1 MKRRILITSLLAL
14 VFCGGTFAANDAAK
28 FFDGIRLTD
37 SYKKLS
43 NHNPLFTQ
51 RFGADPFA
59 MIYNDEVF
67 IYMTNDVL
75 EYQNGTLIENSYSKI
90 NTINCVSSKDMVNW
104 TDHGTMGVAG
114 RNNNSYPAKWATC
127 SWAPTAC
134 HKTVDGKEK
143 FFLYFANN
151 GSGIGVVTSDCPW
164 GPWVD
169 PIGKEL
175 VSRNTPNCGNVTWLF
190 DPAVLVDDDG
200 TGYIYFGGG
209 VPQGQDANPGTA
221 RVAKLGRDF
230 ISIDGQ
236 AKTINPPYLFE
247 DAGINK
253 IAGKY
258 IYSYC
263 SNWNTGG
270 NRYGFKNAEICYMTS
285 NDPMG
290 PFEYTGIAYEN
301 QGGFFN
307 SNIYG
312 DNGGNNHH
320 AMFEFKGKW
329 YMTYHARL
337 LQNAMGICPGKNQN
351 YRSTHVDYVNV
362 NTVTGSI
369 TKSKGSAEGV
379 AQVGSLNPFERTE
392 AETIAWM
399 AGIDTRYG
407 GSNMIVT
414 DIDKGD
420 WIGVAGVDF
429 GEGASLFSAYIS
441 ANKEGAIKIC
451 KGKPDGDVIGYLPI
465 PSTGGNFKEI
475 SAKLDVPISGKND
488 IFFIFSGDFEFDYW
502 QFKESDVV
510 LTASESIVSAPATI
524 SFEAKTSEAGIQKAD
539 LYLEGT
545 LIGSSEK
552 APYTFE
558 YEIEQPGT
566 YNFQAVLTDGSGK
579 TYETN
584 IESVKA
590 RGPYEGIAQ
599 TIPGRLEVER
609 YDVGGEG
616 FAYQDESS
624 VFESTKCTFRND
636 EGVDLDVTE
645 EGDYVLGWTKKGEW
659 LEYTIN
665 VDYDDTYN
673 WVALVASGLDGSGF
687 RLYIDGEAI
696 TEAIEVPNTDSW
708 TNYASIKGKTSK
720 LTAGKHT
727 LRLSIEADYC
737 NIDYI
742 EFTAENHET
751 SNVTETLADTPCQ
764 FNVYSL
770 QGILL
775 ETVESTAEGMSNTLK
790 EKNYA
795 NGTYIIKSQCNNFSQ
810 IILVK

>member
-1 MKRRILITSLLAL
+1 
-14 VFCGGTFAANDAAK
+14 
-28 FFDGIRLTD
+28 
-37 SYKKLS
+37 
-43 NHNPLFTQ
+43 
-51 RFGADPFA
+51 
-59 MIYNDEVF
+59 
-67 IYMTNDVL
+67 
-75 EYQNGTLIENSYSKI
+75 
-90 NTINCVSSKDMVNW
+90 
-104 TDHGTMGVAG
+104 
-114 RNNNSYPAKWATC
+114 
-127 SWAPTAC
+127 
-134 HKTVDGKEK
+134 
-143 FFLYFANN
+143 
-151 GSGIGVVTSDCPW
+151 
-164 GPWVD
+164 
-169 PIGKEL
+169 
-175 VSRNTPNCGNVTWLF
+175 
-190 DPAVLVDDDG
+190 
-200 TGYIYFGGG
+200 
-209 VPQGQDANPGTA
+209 
-221 RVAKLGRDF
+221 
-230 ISIDGQ
+230 
-236 AKTINPPYLFE
+236 
-247 DAGINK
+247 
-253 IAGKY
+253 
-258 IYSYC
+258 
-263 SNWNTGG
+263 
-270 NRYGFKNAEICYMTS
+270 
-285 NDPMG
+285 MG

-379 AQVGSLNPFERTE
+379 AQVGSLNPFEKTE

-545 LIGSSEK
+545 LIGSSDK